1 VLAQFAK
8 PVPGFTATS
17 ACAGAEVVFT
27 NTSTVPGNA
36 AATYHW
42 DFGDDKTSTEKDP
55 KHVYATAGSYNVK
68 LVVTLSGCQT
78 AADSISKAV
87 VIGSTAEGT
96 RYQAVTIAAGATTTL
111 AARDG
116 GDTYA
121 WSPTT
126 GLSSPNSRITNVTL
140 NTSQEYTVEIALTAG
155 CTVVDTV
162 LVSIQST
169 IGQTQFFVPT
179 GFTPDN
185 NGQNDV
191 LRPMLIN
198 FRSIKYFRVFNR
210 WGKLVYQTSTIGAG
224 WDGRIN
230 GAPQPTE
237 TYSWTFEGED
247 NTGKTIKASGKSVL
261 IR

>member
-1 VLAQFAK
+1 MQ
-8 PVPGFTATS
+8 
-17 ACAGAEVVFT
+17 
-27 NTSTVPGNA
+27 
-36 AATYHW
+36 
-42 DFGDDKTSTEKDP
+42 
-55 KHVYATAGSYNVK
+55 
-68 LVVTLSGCQT
+68 
-78 AADSISKAV
+78 
-87 VIGSTAEGT
+87 
-96 RYQAVTIAAGATTTL
+96 
-111 AARDG
+111 
-116 GDTYA
+116 
-121 WSPTT
+121 
-126 GLSSPNSRITNVTL
+126 
-140 NTSQEYTVEIALTAG
+140 IALTSG

-162 LVSIQST
+162 LVSIGST
-169 IGQTQFFVPT
+169 TGQTQFFVPT